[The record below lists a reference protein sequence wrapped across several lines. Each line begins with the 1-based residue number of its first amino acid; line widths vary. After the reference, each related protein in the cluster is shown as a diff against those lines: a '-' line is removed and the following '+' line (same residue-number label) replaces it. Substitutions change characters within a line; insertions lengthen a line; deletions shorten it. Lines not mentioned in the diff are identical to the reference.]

1 MMADFRALQAA
12 AAALIA
18 FLAAGCGAGEAAPP
32 PPRRPPEPEPA
43 APKSAPS
50 PHSPGAAEQE
60 RLAAGEM
67 DACVARLASLGVE
80 FQTVAVTA
88 ENPAC
93 AVAMPI
99 QLKRIVLRGDAA
111 RPIEFPARPL
121 VDCRLAEP
129 LALWLEGAVGPIL
142 AAGFSSR
149 LTAVRTGA
157 GYECR
162 NRNRAA
168 AGKISAHAVGLALD
182 ISGFEL
188 ADGRTVPAVSPK
200 DEPASA
206 LNSLR
211 TAACGWFTTVL
222 GPGSDPMHEDH
233 LHVDIEPHGASGRY
247 RICE

>member
-1 MMADFRALQAA
+1 MGRRADRVPGGWLRRWRS
-12 AAALIA
+12 
-18 FLAAGCGAGEAAPP
+18 GAS
-32 PPRRPPEPEPA
+32 A

-93 AVAMPI
+93 TVAMPI

-111 RPIEFPARPL
+111 RAIEFPARPL

-182 ISGFEL
+182 ISAFEL
-188 ADGRTVPAVSPK
+188 ADGRTVPAVWRSRPLR
-200 DEPASA
+200 AVSA
-206 LNSLR
+206 GCN
-211 TAACGWFTTVL
+211 VL
-222 GPGSDPMHEDH
+222 DF
-233 LHVDIEPHGASGRY
+233 
-247 RICE
+247 

>member
-1 MMADFRALQAA
+1 MMAEFRALR

-18 FLAAGCGAGEAAPP
+18 FLATDCGAGEAAPL
-32 PPRRPPEPEPA
+32 PPRRPPELA

-50 PHSPGAAEQE
+50 PHSPSAAEQE
-60 RLAAGEM
+60 RLTAGEM

-80 FQTVAVTA
+80 FQTVAMTA

-99 QLKRIVLRGDAA
+99 QLKRIVHGDAA
-111 RPIEFPARPL
+111 TPIEFPARPL

-149 LTAVRTGA
+149 LTAVRTGP

-168 AGKISAHAVGLALD
+168 AA
-182 ISGFEL
+182 
-188 ADGRTVPAVSPK
+188 
-200 DEPASA
+200 
-206 LNSLR
+206 
-211 TAACGWFTTVL
+211 
-222 GPGSDPMHEDH
+222 
-233 LHVDIEPHGASGRY
+233 
-247 RICE
+247 

>member
-1 MMADFRALQAA
+1 MADFRALW

-32 PPRRPPEPEPA
+32 PPRRPPELA
-43 APKSAPS
+43 TPKSAPL
-50 PHSPGAAEQE
+50 PHSPAATEQE

-67 DACVARLASLGVE
+67 DACAARLASLGVE
-80 FQTVAVTA
+80 FQMVAVAA

-93 AVAMPI
+93 TVAMPI
-99 QLKRIVLRGDAA
+99 QLKRIVIPGDAA
-111 RPIEFPARPL
+111 RAIEFPARPL

-149 LTAVRTGA
+149 LSVVRTGA

-162 NRNRAA
+162 IRNRAA

-200 DEPASA
+200 DEPASP

-222 GPGSDPMHEDH
+222 GPGSDPMHEEH
-233 LHVDIEPHGASGRY
+233 LHVDIESHGASGRY

>member
-1 MMADFRALQAA
+1 MMADFRALW

-32 PPRRPPEPEPA
+32 PPRRPPELA

-67 DACVARLASLGVE
+67 DACVARLAALGVE

-93 AVAMPI
+93 TVAMPV

>member
-1 MMADFRALQAA
+1 MMAEFRALR

-18 FLAAGCGAGEAAPP
+18 FLATGCGAGEAAPP
-32 PPRRPPEPEPA
+32 PPRRPPELA

-67 DACVARLASLGVE
+67 DACVLRLASLGVE

-93 AVAMPI
+93 AVAMPV

-129 LALWLEGAVGPIL
+129 LVLWLEGAVGPIL

-149 LTAVRTGA
+149 LTAVRTGP

-182 ISGFEL
+182 ISGVEL
-188 ADGRTVPAVSPK
+188 ADGRTVPAASPK
-200 DEPASA
+200 DEPAPA

-233 LHVDIEPHGASGRY
+233 LHVDIAPHGASGRY

>member
-1 MMADFRALQAA
+1 L
-12 AAALIA
+12 
-18 FLAAGCGAGEAAPP
+18 GCWRSGASAAPP
-32 PPRRPPEPEPA
+32 AAGTRRPKKRAFTPLFWRGRTRAPRHRRDGCLPRAPRVARVDFETVA
-43 APKSAPS
+43 APTT
-50 PHSPGAAEQE
+50 EN
-60 RLAAGEM
+60 LA
-67 DACVARLASLGVE
+67 C
-80 FQTVAVTA
+80 TVAI
-88 ENPAC
+88 
-93 AVAMPI
+93 PI
-99 QLKRIVLRGDAA
+99 RLKRIGPRRGDGTA
-111 RPIEFPARPL
+111 IEFPARPL

-129 LALWLEGAVGPIL
+129 LALWLAGAVGPIL

-200 DEPASA
+200 DAPESA

>member
-1 MMADFRALQAA
+1 MMAEFRALR

-18 FLAAGCGAGEAAPP
+18 FLATGRGAGEAAPL
-32 PPRRPPEPEPA
+32 PPRRPPELA

-99 QLKRIVLRGDAA
+99 QLKRIVLRGEAA

-149 LTAVRTGA
+149 LTAVRTGPS
-157 GYECR
+157 YECR

-188 ADGRTVPAVSPK
+188 ADWRTVPAVSPK

>member
-1 MMADFRALQAA
+1 MMADFRVLRAA
-12 AAALIA
+12 TLIA

-32 PPRRPPEPEPA
+32 PPRRPPELA
-43 APKSAPS
+43 APKSEPS
-50 PHSPGAAEQE
+50 PHSPAAAEQE

-80 FQTVAVTA
+80 FQMVAVTA

-93 AVAMPI
+93 TVAMPI

-111 RPIEFPARPL
+111 RAIEFPARPL

-200 DEPASA
+200 NDLASA

-211 TAACGWFTTVL
+211 AAACGWFTTVL
-222 GPGSDPMHEDH
+222 GPGSDTMHEDH

>member
-1 MMADFRALQAA
+1 MKLASGALR

-18 FLAAGCGAGEAAPP
+18 SLAPNCAAGEAALL
-32 PPRRPPEPEPA
+32 PPRRPPELA
-43 APKSAPS
+43 APKNAPPS
-50 PHSPGAAEQE
+50 HSPGAAGQE
-60 RLAAGEM
+60 SLAASET
-67 DACVARLASLGVE
+67 DACLARLASLGVE
-80 FQTVAVTA
+80 FKTVAAPA
-88 ENPAC
+88 ESPAC

-99 QLKRIVLRGDAA
+99 RLTRLRGDAA
-111 RPIEFPARPL
+111 PPIEFPARPL

-129 LALWLEGAVGPIL
+129 LALWLGGAVGPIL
-142 AAGFSSR
+142 AAGFSSQ
-149 LTAVRTGA
+149 LTAVRTGP

-168 AGKISAHAVGLALD
+168 AGKISGHAAGLALD
-182 ISGFEL
+182 ISAFGL
-188 ADGRTVPAVSPK
+188 ANGRMIPAVCPK
-200 DEPASA
+200 DKPTSA

-222 GPGSDPMHEDH
+222 GPGSDSMHEDH

>member
-1 MMADFRALQAA
+1 MNVELRTLG

-18 FLAAGCGAGEAAPP
+18 FLFPGSVGGEAAPL
-32 PPRRPPEPEPA
+32 PPRRPPELA
-43 APKSAPS
+43 VPKSGQS
-50 PHSPGAAEQE
+50 LGSPGAAEQE
-60 RLAAGEM
+60 RPAAGEM
-67 DACVARLASLGVE
+67 DACLARLESLGVDFE
-80 FQTVAVTA
+80 TVAAPT

-93 AVAMPI
+93 TVAMPI
-99 QLKRIVLRGDAA
+99 RLKRIGLRRAGDRAA
-111 RPIEFPARPL
+111 LIEFPVRPL
-121 VDCRLAEP
+121 IDCRLAEP
-129 LALWLEGAVGPIL
+129 LALWLEGAVRPIL
-142 AAGFSSR
+142 AAGFGSR
-149 LTAVRTGA
+149 LTAVMTGP

-188 ADGRTVPAVSPK
+188 GDGRTVPAATAK

-222 GPGSDPMHEDH
+222 GPGSDPLHEDH
-233 LHVDIEPHGASGRY
+233 LHVDVEPHGASGRY
-247 RICE
+247 RICD